1 MPLMPHESPP
11 PPRGV
16 GWALAEAGGEAR
28 RQIGLEGIAMNQE
41 IQELAREARS
51 WFGYRKRHDGTGYW
65 AVQEDAPKWVKRLV
79 WAAHAKG
86 EILPEDFRH
95 RFIVEALEAL
105 AEDPEEPNLEPD
117 IYISELLKWLEAHP
131 SYRIGIV
138 NEAVSQFGWSGLFEA
153 LQAGQ
158 LREKEEVLALVRAFL
173 ERKIEEED

>member
-1 MPLMPHESPP
+1 
-11 PPRGV
+11 
-16 GWALAEAGGEAR
+16 
-28 RQIGLEGIAMNQE
+28 MNQE

-51 WFGYRKRHDGTGYW
+51 WFGYRKRQDGTGYW
-65 AVQEDAPKWVKRLV
+65 AVQEDAPKWIKKMV

-105 AEDPEEPNLEPD
+105 MEDPEEPDIVPD
-117 IYISELLKWLEAHP
+117 VYISELLKWLEAHP

-138 NEAVSQFGWSGLFEA
+138 DEAVSLFGWNGLFEA

-158 LREKEEVLALVRAFL
+158 LMEKEEVFELVREFL
-173 ERKIEEED
+173 ETKIEEGEED